1 MTPASGAAPTAAPT
15 TVTVTTTVA
24 AAPPPPAAP
33 VLAEGRTDLPDS
45 VFAVRTGRTV
55 VVYFDTSPMRTRRAD
70 KFDHIVRQTLR
81 AVYGPIA
88 DTLLAAIPDGKL
100 AKPKA
105 LLTSLPSRG
114 IHLPLKDGWTLSL
127 WPETRP
133 GRDGLL
139 IVSYRTLVDR

>member
-1 MTPASGAAPTAAPT
+1 M
-15 TVTVTTTVA
+15 
-24 AAPPPPAAP
+24 
-33 VLAEGRTDLPDS
+33 LAEGRTDLPDS
-45 VFAVRTGRTV
+45 MFAVRTGGTV

-114 IHLPLKDGWTLSL
+114 IHLPLKDGWRLSL
-127 WPETRP
+127 WPETRE
-133 GRDGLL
+133 GRDGQL